1 MLICHKAPQ
10 AGLEPQTHRR
20 AGPGPTHCATVPP
33 LSSNSLKE
41 IKKDTLDGPKEESVV
56 KRDRSSGNV
65 ASLVQRMST
74 YGIPAGGFQPH
85 SHPRTFPKKA
95 KKRQCK
101 VLFEYTPQNED
112 ELELKVGEII
122 DITEEVEEGWWSG
135 TLHGKFGL
143 FPSNFVKE
151 LELSDDEGT
160 SDVTDE
166 TDTIAKES
174 STTGPTTPTS
184 PGTGNGIVTQPKKVR
199 GVGFGDIFKE
209 GSVKLKTRLSSSEP
223 EEKKT
228 DKPLPS
234 LPSAAKPTPLNMTDS
249 VKADGESRA
258 KVKEYC
264 KVVFPFEAT
273 NDDELNLKE
282 GDIIHILGKDTG
294 EPGWWRGEV
303 NGKEGVFPDNFV
315 TLISDSEKEVTVLKG
330 SIKVSSKQDTEEKP
344 KKPPPPSKSSA
355 SKPEVPGADK
365 KPAQPKPE
373 DKGDK
378 PLLDHRPSTKPA
390 APLVPPK
397 KPLVPPGK
405 GPSPPLK
412 PGSIPPKRP
421 EKPQATSLSSRS
433 NGEIPTPRPKSDFEP
448 TLPSK
453 PKTLSGDWGEK
464 AAETDFMSFDDFLST
479 SEKLSHPTASRPK
492 MPGRRL
498 PGQFAVGFSPSRDVS
513 VEKPCKVE
521 DEEHLK
527 PKLPP
532 SNASSLLT
540 HKPSLNSSA
549 VPEPSSDPRPEPK
562 LEPKPKSNT
571 EDRHSEMEDL
581 RAQMKELLLTVE
593 LLKTQQTREIA
604 DLRSDLNE
612 EKSKRM
618 TLQMEIEKLKKTIK
632 ST

>member
-1 MLICHKAPQ
+1 MWIRSRDRVDVVVEHEYEALHDDELTLRPGDVIRNVRKIEEEGWMEGTLNGRR
-10 AGLEPQTHRR
+10 GLFPDNF
-20 AGPGPTHCATVPP
+20 V
-33 LSSNSLKE
+33 KE

-166 TDTIAKES
+166 TGYGSVMEQVLTSAIIMAFSDTIAKES

-184 PGTGNGIVTQPKKVR
+184 PGTGNGIVTQPK
-199 GVGFGDIFKE
+199 
-209 GSVKLKTRLSSSEP
+209 
-223 EEKKT
+223 
-228 DKPLPS
+228 KPLPS

-315 TLISDSEKEVTVLKG
+315 TLISDSEK
-330 SIKVSSKQDTEEKP
+330 EKP

-618 TLQMEIEKLKKTIK
+618 TLQVNQWHFAAREGKKENLEAMQ
-632 ST
+632 SR